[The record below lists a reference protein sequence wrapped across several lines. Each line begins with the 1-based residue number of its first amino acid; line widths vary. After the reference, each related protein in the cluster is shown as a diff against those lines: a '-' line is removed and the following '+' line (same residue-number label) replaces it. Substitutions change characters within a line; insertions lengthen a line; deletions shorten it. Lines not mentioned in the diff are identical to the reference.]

1 MAAGPLFQTT
11 QNDLISAVIEMEQLM
26 LANSGE
32 DPFEEILKLIVAKL
46 YDESRVCEKPST
58 KSLFSDKGTGTE
70 IKERVNSLLTRAT
83 ASWEGILQHD
93 SSIKLLPDHLA
104 LCIRPLMGV
113 NLFHEDLTILDSAFE
128 HLLTRSSK
136 GSMGQYFT
144 PRHVI
149 DMCVDVLR
157 PTVGQSVL
165 DPACGS
171 GGFLLHAWK
180 YAQEHSTD
188 LSPTGHVYGFD
199 MDHRAIRIAHIL
211 NLLGA
216 EGKLNIFQVNSLD
229 GREWN
234 PTIAAKLMADKRVC
248 VPLTSGQDGWRIL
261 KGLQFDLIL
270 TNPPFAGRI
279 ADGGLLSHYA
289 IGASNRTNGKS
300 VDRDILFI
308 ERCLASLRRGGRMAI
323 VLPQGVL
330 CNENTKGVR
339 EWILENAKL
348 IGVVGLHPATFLP
361 HTGAKTSVLFLEK
374 GHSSN
379 TDDYPVLFAC
389 SEKPGKDTSGEFRY
403 VTSDEGKAVIDHDL
417 GFIGKIL
424 AEFLHHQPHS
434 SFRLEK
440 FGERSGETGWVRD
453 NISVQ
458 PVSVVRRCG
467 RFDAEFFKPH
477 FVGAEKKL
485 KARAAATIRDSVST
499 QIQRFKRQGTNEIA
513 YFDISSVDS
522 ETGFAV
528 PTEIPANEAPTRA
541 QYLVRSGDVLV
552 STVRPDR
559 NAVTLV
565 RKCEKISVASN
576 GFCVLRPQ
584 GVSSEYL
591 FAFCKTETFRQLLSR
606 YVAASM
612 YPAVSDR
619 DVLEMPFL
627 LPDASTQ
634 KTVQKKVQAAFE
646 KMEEARLLLSD
657 AVNMVEGL
665 LSKDATT

>member
-1 MAAGPLFQTT
+1 MATGPLFQTT
-11 QNDLISAVIEMEQLM
+11 QNDLIGAVLEMEQLM

-32 DPFEEILKLIVAKL
+32 DPFEEILKLIIAKL
-46 YDESRVCEKPST
+46 YDELQVREKPST
-58 KSLFSDKGTGTE
+58 KALFGVEGTAIQ
-70 IKERVNSLLTRAT
+70 IKERIDSLLTHAHAT
-83 ASWEGILQHD
+83 WEGVLQPNAK
-93 SSIKLLPDHLA
+93 IRLLPEHLA
-104 LCIRPLMGV
+104 LCIRPLLGV
-113 NLFHEDLTILDSAFE
+113 SLFHEDLAILDSAFE
-128 HLLTRSSK
+128 HLLTRASK

-157 PTVGQSVL
+157 PRFEQSVL

-180 YAQEHSTD
+180 YAQEHSSS
-188 LSPTGHVYGFD
+188 LNCTGHVYGFD

-216 EGKLNIFQVNSLD
+216 EGKLNIFQLNSLD

-234 PTIAAKLMADKRVC
+234 PATASKLLSDKYVC
-248 VPLTSGQDGWRIL
+248 VAPTSGQDGWTIL
-261 KGLQFDLIL
+261 KGLQFDLVL

-279 ADGGLLSHYA
+279 ADGGVLSHYA
-289 IGASNRTNGKS
+289 IGASSRINGKS

-308 ERCLASLRRGGRMAI
+308 ERCLASLRPGGRMAI

-330 CNENTKGVR
+330 CNDNTRVVR

-348 IGVVGLHPATFLP
+348 LGVVGLQPATFLP

-374 GHSSN
+374 EHGSN
-379 TDDYPVLFAC
+379 ADNYPVLFAC
-389 SEKPGKDTSGEFRY
+389 SENPGKDTAGEFKYIR
-403 VTSDEGKAVIDHDL
+403 SKDGEAIIDHDL
-417 GFIGKIL
+417 GFIARVL
-424 AEFLHHQPHS
+424 AEFVHQPNQ
-434 SFRLEK
+434 SFQPEQFAECNRE
-440 FGERSGETGWVRD
+440 STWARD

-458 PVSVVRRCG
+458 PINVVKQCG

-477 FVGAEKKL
+477 FVRAAENL
-485 KARAAATIRDSVST
+485 KSRAAATIRQSVSA
-499 QIQRFKRQGTNEIA
+499 QIQRFKRQGTHEIA

-528 PTEIPANEAPTRA
+528 PAEIPANEAPTRA
-541 QYLVRSGDVLV
+541 QYLVRPGDVLV

-565 RKCEKISVASN
+565 RKCEKTAVASN

-591 FAFCKTETFRQLLSR
+591 FAFCKTETFRHLLSR

-627 LPDASTQ
+627 LPSATTQ
-634 KTVQKKVQAAFE
+634 EDVQQKVQAAFE

-657 AVNMVEGL
+657 AVKKVEEV
-665 LSKDATT
+665 LSDVPS